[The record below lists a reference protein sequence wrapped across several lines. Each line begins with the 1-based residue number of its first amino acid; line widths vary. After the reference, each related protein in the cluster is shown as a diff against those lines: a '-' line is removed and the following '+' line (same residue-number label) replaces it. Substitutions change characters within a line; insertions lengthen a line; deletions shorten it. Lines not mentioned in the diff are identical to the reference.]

1 MKFEKRDIILI
12 FAVLFV
18 MIGLIPFIAPIYAV
32 IIAILLYFG
41 VKVFVGRR
49 KKIILEKLGEGIC
62 ANCGEKII
70 NKKCPTCDKS
80 SNSA

>member
-18 MIGLIPFIAPIYAV
+18 MIGLMPFMAPIYAV
-32 IIAILLYFG
+32 IIAILVYFV

-49 KKIILEKLGEGIC
+49 KKIMLEKFGEGLC
-62 ANCGEKII
+62 TNCGEKII
-70 NKKCPTCDKS
+70 NKKCPICDKS
-80 SNSA
+80 SNST

>member
-12 FAVLFV
+12 FAVLFI
-18 MIGLIPFIAPIYAV
+18 MIGLLPFMAPIYAV
-32 IIAILLYFG
+32 IIAVLVYFG
-41 VKVFVGRR
+41 LKVLVGRR
-49 KKIILEKLGEGIC
+49 KRDILQKFGEGLC

-80 SNSA
+80 Y

>member
-1 MKFEKRDIILI
+1 LKFEKRDRILI

-18 MIGLIPFIAPIYAV
+18 MIGLMPFMASIYAV

-62 ANCGEKII
+62 ANCGEKIT
-70 NKKCPTCDKS
+70 NNKCPTCNKS